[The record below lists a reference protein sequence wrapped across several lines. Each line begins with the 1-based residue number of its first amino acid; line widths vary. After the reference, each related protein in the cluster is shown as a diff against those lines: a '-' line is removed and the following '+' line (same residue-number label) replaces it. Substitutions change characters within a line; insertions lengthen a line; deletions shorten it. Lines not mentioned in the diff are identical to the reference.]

1 MKTTNLLKEK
11 TSNYFWVY
19 ALPLLLVSLLFNAC
33 SKLETTPDNMS
44 TRLTINVDGISNI
57 DNLVETK
64 ASTNNSSVIS
74 NTLRKTESFKSN
86 NFVVDI
92 ISEQNTVGAELEK
105 KSALNLTNA
114 SDVLG
119 RSLQKAATKTPM
131 ESGVKYAFL
140 LFDKTTNVLKH
151 SILASSGQPIVIDV
165 VKGYNF
171 KWVAYSFNTSDTF
184 DLPNQDSLVIPTPV
198 DKALLYAS
206 GEIDPQLGNNPVSIT
221 FDHKLTQL
229 NVSLDS
235 RRMFFDFSQI
245 SATFKSDCIK
255 STSFDLFTGQKT
267 GELKSVD
274 RGKLIFESEETGSKR
289 MLISR
294 SNFTAA
300 ESITEY
306 TVAFQS
312 ISGTYPNG
320 NAETISNTLPGQGD
334 VTFSGFTGTTIGN
347 ILHGKIKLWLI
358 LPEKKIFSYGS
369 FGWGYAAES
378 GRASGSFLRSSYNF
392 GEQSNYLRV
401 KGLQFSEEQSGGGK
415 LATIFADP
423 ANYPD
428 VLISGVFSGSSIG
441 YNADDYAALL
451 KYLKSGGVA
460 FLMTEHMTSD
470 LQNFFAELFN
480 INASNIKLDLHDMGG
495 SVYKIAD
502 VDTDVLNGV
511 FGDARGKYWGQD
523 ASSTQYTTGFN
534 ENEVVVYSRGA
545 SNFENPPIGAT
556 MFRHKTLNLFFVG
569 DTGFLANFMTSGT
582 LDAIYCCSGPFSTKG
597 GSGPDMDIPVPN
609 PTYGHFTRPNSLDYP
624 NPNVNAQYTIYNSI
638 VFGNAFTWLLERSHF
653 MGINREG

>member
-44 TRLTINVDGISNI
+44 TRLTINVDGITNI

-255 STSFDLFTGQKT
+255 STSFNLFTGQKT

-358 LPEKKIFSYGS
+358 LPEKKVFSYGS
-369 FGWGYAAES
+369 TNGWGYAAEANT
-378 GRASGSFLRSSYNF
+378 ASGCFLRSSYNF

-401 KGLQFSEEQSGGGK
+401 KGLKFSQELSTGGK

-428 VLISGVFSGSSIG
+428 VLISGIFDVN
-441 YNADDYAALL
+441 YNAADYAALL

-470 LQNFFAELFN
+470 LRNFFAELFN
-480 INASNIKLDLHDMGG
+480 INTSNIQLSLSDQGG

-523 ASSTQYTTGFN
+523 ASRTQYTTGFN
-534 ENEVVVYSRGA
+534 ENEVVVYTRGS
-545 SNFENPPIGAT
+545 SNYNTTNPNAVT

-569 DTGFLANFMTSGT
+569 DTGFLANNYESGT
-582 LDAIYCCSGPFSTKG
+582 LDASYYYYGPFSTKG
-597 GSGPDMDIPVPN
+597 GSGLDKYIPVPN
-609 PTYGHFTRPNSLDYP
+609 PTYGHATAYGSLDYP
-624 NPNVNAQYTIYNSI
+624 TPNTIAQYTIYNSI